1 MAVQSVFVSF
11 LAVVAAASAT
21 GRFRSK
27 QPIITAQT
35 AAQTSVPVQDLMVD
49 SYVTGASPPQA
60 QEPATPQPAVL
71 VDSYV
76 AGVSPPQAQ
85 AQAQV
90 PATPQAAL
98 PVDPVSI
105 AQAAV
110 PVDPVSIAQAAATQS
125 ATPPFAIPQ
134 ALPATPSK
142 VVTLQSHSP
151 KEVVKMA
158 FGQITDLGSEFHQL
172 REDDQAHT
180 KQLGVDVH
188 LRQKLEEELR
198 KAEQKLGQDN
208 TEVAQ
213 ETLDIAGP
221 PAAESQAADAQNSSI
236 AVNSGASLVQATVLS
251 GTSDPIA
258 ANVTKDLTAING
270 DISALHT
277 RDMKEIQSL
286 KGNAD
291 TRKSLS
297 DQIAEERK
305 ELDND
310 AGGLAANL
318 GKIGSLVGY
327 PSTDVSAQTET
338 PSPAPVTA

>member
-1 MAVQSVFVSF
+1 MAVQSVFVCF

-27 QPIITAQT
+27 QPIITAQK

-85 AQAQV
+85 V

-125 ATPPFAIPQ
+125 ANPPFAIPQ

-172 REDDQAHT
+172 REDDLAHT

-198 KAEQKLGQDN
+198 QAEQKLGQDN
-208 TEVAQ
+208 TEVAR

-221 PAAESQAADAQNSSI
+221 PAAEGQAADTQNSSI
-236 AVNSGASLVQATVLS
+236 AVNAGASLVQATVLS

-258 ANVTKDLTAING
+258 ANVTKDVTAING

-277 RDMKEIQSL
+277 RDMKEMQAL